1 MAQVENLS
9 SDQVNEPAAKIKNG
23 AGAGASAGF
32 LKVKRLS
39 EKAFLPIRLPNNSAY
54 VLLSAIETKIPGRG
68 MAVVQTDISIA
79 IPEGSYA
86 RIGKGSEFPC
96 KEGIIEVGVRVIER
110 DYRGPIEVTLFN
122 HSAEDFEVKQG
133 SRVGQLILDNV
144 APTTFPE
151 VVEVEYLDETVVDG
165 WCRISGIKLGREVK
179 ELLEQVLIDHPEGG
193 TECLKW
199 VLLGWNMRGDQNL
212 IEVKTHFD
220 KAVEELVGTNLS
232 LQKRLDDYSSELLS
246 DIRGGQNYVADRLDG
261 LFESIGRM
269 RYESNDRP
277 DGRLNLR
284 DMFDF

>member
-9 SDQVNEPAAKIKNG
+9 SDQVNEPVAKIKNG

-212 IEVKTHFD
+212 IEGQIITSSNH
-220 KAVEELVGTNLS
+220 LS
-232 LQKRLDDYSSELLS
+232 PSLPPFFKPRIRSLSSKNQQQRQSRRSQLIGQRGSSQQRKKLRQQLSSRGRTRLAWSAS
-246 DIRGGQNYVADRLDG
+246 D
-261 LFESIGRM
+261 
-269 RYESNDRP
+269 P
-277 DGRLNLR
+277 P
-284 DMFDF
+284 